1 MKTWFTINIRWK
13 IHFLCC
19 SFLWKLFRQ
28 LDVIQFRHMKK
39 LFPHLLLNW
48 ISFIFFLLDGMLNHF
63 MIRTPC
69 FLIQQF
75 CSMDSQ
81 TKRSR
86 MAIVVSCQYNTVGVN
101 NHIRINQFQMPD
113 HDELQYKCMVCL
125 GKLLTSK
132 VIRS

>member
-1 MKTWFTINIRWK
+1 MLFFLMKVVSTVGRNSVSTHEKTFST
-13 IHFLCC
+13 
-19 SFLWKLFRQ
+19 SFAE
-28 LDVIQFRHMKK
+28 
-39 LFPHLLLNW
+39 LNL
-48 ISFIFFLLDGMLNHF
+48 IYFFLLDGMLNHF